1 MKKQQIILAVVLLGI
16 IGSIAF
22 WSLVDCAPFSPCIWS
37 KPKKDPPL
45 PKVILNFVGPW
56 DSASDWAGIAER
68 FKMYKKSAGID
79 VIINYRTINDQ
90 LNYEDIIRE
99 MQFEGNGPNIYSV
112 FNSWVPRY
120 SEKLKPMP
128 AGTMTLEQYRD
139 TYASVAYDD
148 LVIGGEVYALP
159 FYIDTPVLFYNQ
171 DKFLNEGYLKP
182 PETWEEFKDYV
193 EKLTVLE
200 DVKVVLDEDE
210 EKDEDEDEDGIITT
224 EKRIKIAGAAIGGGS
239 NVNRSQDI
247 LMLLIMQNNIQD
259 NFENLVSFNNKGT
272 FTAIKSY
279 TDFTDPEK
287 RFYTWNE
294 DQMYSIDAFSQ
305 RKAAMM
311 INYSHHIKTIKN
323 QTGGTL
329 KFKVAPVPQLDKNFK
344 ANYANYWV
352 PVVPKT
358 APCRS
363 AKKNVDCKAL
373 SWEFLNF
380 AAQKENVKLYL
391 NSINKAAAN
400 LELAQ
405 EQANNFS
412 DMRSVSAS
420 QVFTAKSWSRPDDAR
435 ADKILVEMID
445 SIITKD
451 EDDKK
456 DIFNAMQTVKG
467 KIIQLN

>member
-16 IGSIAF
+16 VGFIAF
-22 WSLVDCAPFSPCIWS
+22 WSLLDCAPFSPCIWS

-45 PKVILNFVGPW
+45 PRVILSFVGPW
-56 DSASDWAGIAER
+56 DSAANWAGIAER
-68 FKMYKKSAGID
+68 FQKYKRSAGID
-79 VIINYRTINDQ
+79 VIIEYRTINDQ

-112 FNSWVPRY
+112 FHSWVPRY

-128 AGTMTLEQYRD
+128 AGIMTLDQYRD
-139 TYASVAYDD
+139 TFASVASND
-148 LVIGGEVYALP
+148 LIMGGNIYALP
-159 FYIDTPVLFYNQ
+159 FYIDTPILFYNQ

-182 PETWEEFKDYV
+182 PETWDEFKDYA
-193 EKLTVLE
+193 EKLTILE
-200 DVKVVLDEDE
+200 DVEVILDED
-210 EKDEDEDEDGIITT
+210 KDEDDIITT
-224 EKRIKIAGAAIGGGS
+224 EKRIKIAGATIGGGS

-247 LMLLIMQNNIQD
+247 LLLLIMQNNIQD
-259 NFENLVSFNNKGT
+259 NFENLVSFDNEGT

-279 TDFTDPEK
+279 TDFTNPEK

-311 INYSHHIKTIKN
+311 INYSHHIKTVKN
-323 QTGGTL
+323 QTGNTL
-329 KFKVAPVPQLDKNFK
+329 NFKVAPVPQLDKNFK
-344 ANYANYWV
+344 ANYASYWV

-363 AKKNVDCKAL
+363 AKKRVDCIAL
-373 SWEFLNF
+373 SWEFLAF
-380 AAQKENVKLYL
+380 AAQKENAKLYL
-391 NSINKAAAN
+391 NSTNKAAAN

-405 EQANNFS
+405 EQANNFA
-412 DMRSVSAS
+412 DTRSVSAS
-420 QVFTAKSWSRPDDAR
+420 QVFTAKSWRRPNDAK
-435 ADKILVEMID
+435 ADKVLVEMID

-451 EDDKK
+451 EDNNKN
-456 DIFNAMQTVKG
+456 IFNAMQTVKD